1 MGQTPPFRM
10 PSPAPAPDPGPNDGP
25 RLNAFRREAL
35 RGPAVVAYEAETG
48 HVVQAVG
55 QLGSG
60 REVAWLGPSG
70 DTTHDFL
77 DAIAQRFGAAAKARV
92 HQELGLQP
100 APGKPLPSRLVE
112 PALAIARRT
121 HSVLAGL
128 DFMSRLA
135 FSAQHSG
142 RSFLAACARQGI
154 DPGQLD
160 AAARQRID
168 AAMAQRFA
176 AAVDL
181 PGGEVPQEVA
191 ARWLQELLGPPPS
204 G

>member
-1 MGQTPPFRM
+1 MFARWPTNRCHIILRRRVVFSRFWRI
-10 PSPAPAPDPGPNDGP
+10 AT
-25 RLNAFRREAL
+25 RLIAA
-35 RGPAVVAYEAETG
+35 GVAVV
-48 HVVQAVG
+48 
-55 QLGSG
+55 
-60 REVAWLGPSG
+60 P
-70 DTTHDFL
+70 
-77 DAIAQRFGAAAKARV
+77 
-92 HQELGLQP
+92 
-100 APGKPLPSRLVE
+100 
-112 PALAIARRT
+112 IARRT

-135 FSAQHSG
+135 FSAQHLG

>member
-1 MGQTPPFRM
+1 MSAPF
-10 PSPAPAPDPGPNDGP
+10 PAPDPDPNDGP
-25 RLNAFRREAL
+25 TLNAFRREAL
-35 RGPAVVAYEAETG
+35 RGPAVVAYQAAEG

-55 QLGSG
+55 QLSSG

-92 HQELGLQP
+92 HQELGLKP
-100 APGKPLPSRLVE
+100 APGKPLPSRLIE

-121 HSVLAGL
+121 HGVVAGL

-135 FSAQHSG
+135 FSAQLSG
-142 RSFLAACARQGI
+142 RSFLAACRQQGI
-154 DPGQLD
+154 DPQRLD
-160 AAARQRID
+160 AATRQRID

-181 PGGEVPQEVA
+181 PGNEVPQETA
-191 ARWLQELLGPPPS
+191 MKWLLDLLHELAPD
-204 G
+204 

>member
-1 MGQTPPFRM
+1 MPAPF
-10 PSPAPAPDPGPNDGP
+10 PAPDPNLNDGP
-25 RLNAFRREAL
+25 TLNAFRREAL
-35 RGPAVVAYEAETG
+35 RGPAVVAYETAGG

-55 QLGSG
+55 KLGSG

-70 DTTHDFL
+70 DTAHDFL

-121 HSVLAGL
+121 HSVIAGL

-135 FSAQHSG
+135 FSAQLSG
-142 RSFLAACARQGI
+142 RSFLAACRQQGI
-154 DPGQLD
+154 DPQQLD
-160 AAARQRID
+160 AVTRQQLD

-181 PGGEVPQEVA
+181 PGGEVPQDTATKWLLDLLAEL
-191 ARWLQELLGPPPS
+191 ARP
-204 G
+204 